1 MLNSAM
7 SNFDPRPGRVNSV
20 APGRMPL
27 FGVPAT
33 IAVEEGRAVLA
44 CGGSGGY
51 RILSSVVHATV
62 NVLDHGLTAADA
74 VSAPRVWCQGE
85 ETFVDAACRPLGP
98 RRPGARGHQLVVEEL
113 TPGGEPF
120 ARVSLVT
127 ADDGRRARRRIGPA
141 VERRSR
147 DGGPV
152 RQPEPV
158 LDSATVV
165 GDAATQRRG
174 RPGGPRRADRETSI
188 APKPRG
194 APLARLRPAIESGG
208 LGVTRIADLLGR
220 EKSQVSRT
228 LKTLA
233 DVRARRSRSRHP
245 GLPPGLAD
253 LRARQPGRRAAPARP
268 RPARFSAASWTRSR
282 SERSSRCC
290 RAPTR

>member
-85 ETFVDAACRPLGP
+85 ETFVDARVGRSVRDDLAR
-98 RRPGARGHQLVVEEL
+98 RGHQLVVEEL

-127 ADDGRRARRRIGPA
+127 AG
-141 VERRSR
+141 E
-147 DGGPV
+147 GG
-152 RQPEPV
+152 E
-158 LDSATVV
+158 L
-165 GDAATQRRG
+165 DAASD
-174 RPGGPRRADRETSI
+174 PPWNGGAGT
-188 APKPRG
+188 
-194 APLARLRPAIESGG
+194 
-208 LGVTRIADLLGR
+208 VDL
-220 EKSQVSRT
+220 
-228 LKTLA
+228 
-233 DVRARRSRSRHP
+233 
-245 GLPPGLAD
+245 
-253 LRARQPGRRAAPARP
+253 
-268 RPARFSAASWTRSR
+268 
-282 SERSSRCC
+282 
-290 RAPTR
+290 